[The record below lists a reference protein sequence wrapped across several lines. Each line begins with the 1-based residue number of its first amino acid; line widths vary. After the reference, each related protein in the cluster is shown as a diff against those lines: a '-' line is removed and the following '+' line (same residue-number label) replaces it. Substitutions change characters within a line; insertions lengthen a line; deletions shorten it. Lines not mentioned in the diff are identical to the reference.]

1 MKVMTDIQLHYIEQG
16 QGQPLILLHGNG
28 EDGSYFE
35 HQISA
40 FSEKYR
46 VIAIDT
52 RGHGKSP
59 RGEKP
64 FTIKQFAED
73 LHDFMDEK
81 GIKKATLLGFSDG
94 GNIALTFAL
103 KYPERVEK
111 LILNGANLFPSGVKP
126 QYQWPI
132 EIGYRIAKLY
142 SNKSEDAKHHTELL
156 SLMVNEPHIDPSE
169 LARLTM
175 PVLVVAGTK
184 DMIKESHTRL
194 IYSSLSNAQ
203 LAILEGNHFV
213 ANKNPE
219 AFNAMVRAFLSGY
232 SIRQA
237 TMDDLPT
244 ILSLR
249 DQAREIMRSYGNTY
263 QWPDGYPRNDMF
275 KKDIELGG
283 SYVMADETGAIVG
296 TFALLPS
303 PEVTY
308 NVIYDG
314 QWLNNKPYHVIHRIA
329 STPDS
334 HGILDAVLDFSEA
347 MAPNIRIDTHEAN
360 VIMRKGLEKHGYQYC
375 GIIHLLNGDERL
387 AFQKVI
393 PCSR

>member
-64 FTIKQFAED
+64 FSIKQFAED

-81 GIKKATLLGFSDG
+81 GLKKATLLGFSDG

-132 EIGYRIAKLY
+132 EMGYRIAKLY

-194 IYSSLSNAQ
+194 IYSSLPNAQ

-314 QWLNNKPYHVIHRIA
+314 QWLNDKPYHVIHRIA